1 MCRNTI
7 LYVISKRCQKQCV
20 MLNSSMNHANLE
32 KNNKLCVCRRVRE
45 EKAEEKKR
53 RKRERVCVYC
63 AYMAVFMRVLAH
75 VCACAC
81 GDQRATLGVVLS
93 TVYFSWDRVSRSL
106 SGLELSYELGLLV
119 LGICVSAFPTL
130 GLQKYTTMPDLS
142 YFTGLCGSNSS
153 SHTWKVSTLPTE
165 KSLSPSNQLLK
176 HLSNIVVTC

>member
-1 MCRNTI
+1 M
-7 LYVISKRCQKQCV
+7 
-20 MLNSSMNHANLE
+20 
-32 KNNKLCVCRRVRE
+32 RE
-45 EKAEEKKR
+45 EKAEEKEG

-63 AYMAVFMRVLAH
+63 ACMAVFMRVLAH

-81 GDQRATLGVVLS
+81 GGQRATLGVVLS
-93 TVYFSWDRVSRSL
+93 TVYSVHFSWDRVSRSL

-119 LGICVSAFPTL
+119 LGICVSAFPKL

-142 YFTGLCGSNSS
+142 YFTDLCGSNSS